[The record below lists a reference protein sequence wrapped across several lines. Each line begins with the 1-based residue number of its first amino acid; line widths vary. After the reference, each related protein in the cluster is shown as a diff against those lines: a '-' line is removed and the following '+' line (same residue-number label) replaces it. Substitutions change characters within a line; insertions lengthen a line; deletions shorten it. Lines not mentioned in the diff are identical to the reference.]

1 VNQARAFSDTEILT
15 IATVAASA
23 LGGIVIGL
31 GRGQDNGPPAAA
43 HGQGMQAAL
52 RHAAHVTAER
62 VPSMPAARM
71 PVELTQLRKKYEDI
85 RPTKR
90 KLARRAAMKFV
101 VRPALEGARSRI
113 PARSA
118 VRETSIAEALAGVG
132 ASISNVR
139 PDRDTAL
146 DLKELS
152 AQLISGLTSLATS
165 ARQTAG
171 REVGARDGVLG
182 RLAGELEN
190 IEAGLPEASEKVR
203 ELPERSRRIVRQR
216 VAEPLSEAATTTGNA
231 TKESLAALAWLGLGA
246 SIVYFG
252 MLSDDRREQVKASL
266 CGVVEQARLLMLD
279 LQGYDP
285 EM

>member
-1 VNQARAFSDTEILT
+1 
-15 IATVAASA
+15 
-23 LGGIVIGL
+23 
-31 GRGQDNGPPAAA
+31 
-43 HGQGMQAAL
+43 
-52 RHAAHVTAER
+52 
-62 VPSMPAARM
+62 
-71 PVELTQLRKKYEDI
+71 
-85 RPTKR
+85 
-90 KLARRAAMKFV
+90 
-101 VRPALEGARSRI
+101 
-113 PARSA
+113 
-118 VRETSIAEALAGVG
+118 
-132 ASISNVR
+132 
-139 PDRDTAL
+139 
-146 DLKELS
+146 
-152 AQLISGLTSLATS
+152 
-165 ARQTAG
+165 
-171 REVGARDGVLG
+171 VGARDGVLR